1 MTGLRLIL
9 TLALMSLLGV
19 PLAAVAQSEA
29 QTQTPVVTARFA
41 LTNYRMTI
49 DEERQYAITQ
59 SGEVTLG
66 GRKVSADALEADLAT
81 ISPFKNAALAITID
95 PRAALPDIVSRLA
108 LFAEKRNLMLVG
120 VETYRTFIEPSN
132 RADVERPGP
141 AFRGATGQ
149 FELPV
154 VVGLAADGQT
164 CEATVSDRSMVDDGL
179 YQEAFAVLDR
189 LVTEHGGPED
199 TLAKTGWGRE
209 IVARVQSG
217 PETPWRC
224 VAGAILALQ
233 RSGWPNVQLEVE
245 PR

>member
-1 MTGLRLIL
+1 MKGLRLIR
-9 TLALMSLLGV
+9 TLVLAGFLGV

-29 QTQTPVVTARFA
+29 QTETPVVTARFA
-41 LTNYRMTI
+41 LTNFRMTL
-49 DEERQYAITQ
+49 DEQRPYAITQ
-59 SGEVTLG
+59 SGDVTLR
-66 GRKVSADALEADLAT
+66 GRKVSADTLEADLAT
-81 ISPFKNAALAITID
+81 MSPFKNPALAITID

-108 LFAEKRNLMLVG
+108 LFAEKRDLMLVG

-141 AFRGATGQ
+141 ACRGATGQ

-154 VVGLAADGQT
+154 VVGLAPDGQT
-164 CEATVSDRSMVDDGL
+164 CEATISGRSMVDDAL

-189 LVTEHGGPED
+189 LVTEHGGPEN
-199 TLAKTGWGRE
+199 TLAKTGAGRE

-217 PETPWRC
+217 AETPWRC
-224 VAGAILALQ
+224 VAGVILALQ